1 MLLVHSPLCRKRRW
15 SHLGVSVLS
24 LSPTGWLGRIWRRL
38 NSARRNNQA
47 DKINPLKLKEGLS
60 YIDVRQNVM
69 LPVTITW
76 FNREFNF
83 NSSDNTILPLYPIKI
98 FIAIVVE

>member
-1 MLLVHSPLCRKRRW
+1 MIPR
-15 SHLGVSVLS
+15 
-24 LSPTGWLGRIWRRL
+24 
-38 NSARRNNQA
+38 
-47 DKINPLKLKEGLS
+47 EGLS

-98 FIAIVVE
+98 FIAIVVEQPEAILNIRLNNGHNFDRQILCKYIYIYNNLHRHPF

>member
-1 MLLVHSPLCRKRRW
+1 MIPR
-15 SHLGVSVLS
+15 
-24 LSPTGWLGRIWRRL
+24 
-38 NSARRNNQA
+38 
-47 DKINPLKLKEGLS
+47 EGLS

-98 FIAIVVE
+98 FIAIVIEQPEVILNMQLNNVHKFDSEILC

>member
-1 MLLVHSPLCRKRRW
+1 MKP
-15 SHLGVSVLS
+15 
-24 LSPTGWLGRIWRRL
+24 
-38 NSARRNNQA
+38 
-47 DKINPLKLKEGLS
+47 KEGLS

-83 NSSDNTILPLYPIKI
+83 NSCDNTILPLYPIKI
-98 FIAIVVE
+98 FIAIVVEQPKAILNMQLNNVHINLIAKFCVNCCL

>member
-1 MLLVHSPLCRKRRW
+1 MKP
-15 SHLGVSVLS
+15 
-24 LSPTGWLGRIWRRL
+24 
-38 NSARRNNQA
+38 
-47 DKINPLKLKEGLS
+47 KEGLS

-83 NSSDNTILPLYPIKI
+83 NSSDNTILPL
-98 FIAIVVE
+98 

>member
-1 MLLVHSPLCRKRRW
+1 MKP
-15 SHLGVSVLS
+15 
-24 LSPTGWLGRIWRRL
+24 
-38 NSARRNNQA
+38 
-47 DKINPLKLKEGLS
+47 KERLS
-60 YIDVRQNVM
+60 YIDVSQNVM

-98 FIAIVVE
+98 FIAIVVEQPEAILNMRLNNVHINLIAKSCVNCCL